1 MLSVK
6 LLIKK
11 PIITEQSMKLAGL
24 GFYTFAVDRDANKRE
39 ISQVVEKKFNVEVVS
54 VRTINIKGKLKNQ
67 RSKRG
72 VYKTQDLKKAIVGV
86 KKGQKIALFEAILNP
101 KEEPVV
107 TTGEPEVKEK
117 KSLLKGTKVK
127 IEKVSRPK
135 DDRPLAQ
142 EEKEEKS

>member
-1 MLSVK
+1 
-6 LLIKK
+6 
-11 PIITEQSMKLAGL
+11 MKLAGL
-24 GFYTFAVDRDANKRE
+24 GFYTFAVDKDSNKRE
-39 ISQVVEKKFNVEVVS
+39 IAELVEKKFNVEVVS
-54 VRTINIKGKLKNQ
+54 VRTTNIKGKQKNQ

-72 VYKTQDLKKAIVGV
+72 FYKIQDLKKAIVGV

-127 IEKVSRPK
+127 IEKVSSK
-135 DDRPLAQ
+135 NQ
-142 EEKEEKS
+142 TKTEKQKEEKS